1 MRAPVAGSTHINAVY
16 LTDFHRSGV
25 NLKCSSAVLQIRI
38 TQFNPPQRAFAI
50 HICHADITGKYS
62 LFPMGDCMLTPERGR
77 GVISMQNI
85 VAALANKENLE
96 RWKNVVD
103 LEKYGQPAAEFL
115 IQALSDEDR
124 WVRYLAA
131 DALANIGAT
140 NSIDSLISLLRDP
153 EQDVRFAA
161 AAALGKLGDPKAI
174 KSLQEVLRKDN
185 GYVKIA
191 AEEALI
197 RISPPTAGINLH

>member
-1 MRAPVAGSTHINAVY
+1 
-16 LTDFHRSGV
+16 
-25 NLKCSSAVLQIRI
+25 
-38 TQFNPPQRAFAI
+38 
-50 HICHADITGKYS
+50 
-62 LFPMGDCMLTPERGR
+62 
-77 GVISMQNI
+77 MQNI
-85 VAALANKENLE
+85 VAALANKENQE

-103 LEKYGQPAAEFL
+103 LEKYGQPATEFL

-131 DALANIGAT
+131 DALADMGAT
-140 NSIDSLISLLRDP
+140 NSVDSLISLLRDP

-191 AEEALI
+191 AEEALLM
-197 RISPPTAGINLH
+197 ISPHNAGTPSI

>member
-1 MRAPVAGSTHINAVY
+1 MPKSGRAHIRRMAVVRY
-16 LTDFHRSGV
+16 VILHRWI
-25 NLKCSSAVLQIRI
+25 NH
-38 TQFNPPQRAFAI
+38 FNHPPQSFAI
-50 HICHADITGKYS
+50 HICHAVIAGKYS
-62 LFPMGDCMLTPERGR
+62 LFPMGDCMVTPERGR
-77 GVISMQNI
+77 GVLSMQNI
-85 VAALANKENLE
+85 VAALAKKDNLE

-191 AEEALI
+191 AEEALV